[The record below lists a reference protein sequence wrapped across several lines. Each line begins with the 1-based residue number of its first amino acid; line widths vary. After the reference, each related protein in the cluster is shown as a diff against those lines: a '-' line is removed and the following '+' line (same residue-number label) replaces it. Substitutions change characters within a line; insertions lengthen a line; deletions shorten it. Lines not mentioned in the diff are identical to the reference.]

1 MKNRKELLNEIHDE
15 NFKTLIVREIDM
27 EYHKDILIPRYKKIK
42 DKKIKKQKIEKGK
55 QDMVA
60 IKTLIGDLEGINKIV
75 EKMIKDIK

>member
-42 DKKIKKQKIEKGK
+42 DKKVKKQKIEKGK

-60 IKTLIGDLEGINKIV
+60 IKTLIGDLKGINEIV